1 MVAEQN
7 LRLQSLVWWLTV
19 VAVFFALIFAYEPA
33 TRLWPKMQVFVE
45 AAFAA
50 AGAHERAGNAR
61 PGSAAEL
68 AFQPLAR
75 LTL

>member
-19 VAVFFALIFAYEPA
+19 VAVFFALISAYEPA

-50 AGAHERAGNAR
+50 TGR
-61 PGSAAEL
+61 
-68 AFQPLAR
+68 
-75 LTL
+75 